1 MFGLILDHHMN
12 FFQRV
17 YHLYAY
23 ADSGA
28 QCRGQAASDL
38 IKQALL
44 QTAPSMVCRLGSTE
58 LQTIVYYTHR
68 IPPALYPLRNY
79 LQEAMARKMSVL
91 SGFFPATRSNL
102 LRFCDM
108 MTEDMKLADVLG
120 VWRREEK
127 YLEKELISAKKIPLS
142 DLEPWF
148 HKEPWTT
155 ALEGKKVLIIHPFT
169 KSIQAQ
175 YPKLAFRRS
184 ENAPGFRAH
193 DPRSRSIDCQNANRI
208 CRLVCRFG

>member
-1 MFGLILDHHMN
+1 MN